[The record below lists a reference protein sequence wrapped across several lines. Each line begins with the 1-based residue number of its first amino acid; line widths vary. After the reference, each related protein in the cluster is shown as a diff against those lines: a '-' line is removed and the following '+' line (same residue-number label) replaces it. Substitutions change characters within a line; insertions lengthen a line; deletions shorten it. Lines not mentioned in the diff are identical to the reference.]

1 MTGGGGGVV
10 EGGHSYILCLVLAV
24 TAAFPMAVHGSAG
37 ACTHCTSPAH
47 PHTHTEGQESQSHVL
62 SYCFHRY
69 DSNQR
74 RSHERGTMEGYEE
87 FGFPFK
93 TVSSTARKGKEKKQ
107 VQPYGTPMCAAANN
121 EFTCQGET
129 RHLDNPGDCAR
140 LNTPPSAAFLN

>member
-93 TVSSTARKGKEKKQ
+93 TVSSTARKGKEKNKSSHM
-107 VQPYGTPMCAAANN
+107 G
-121 EFTCQGET
+121 
-129 RHLDNPGDCAR
+129 HLCVPLPIMNSPVREKPDTWIILVIVLG
-140 LNTPPSAAFLN
+140 LTLLHQQHS